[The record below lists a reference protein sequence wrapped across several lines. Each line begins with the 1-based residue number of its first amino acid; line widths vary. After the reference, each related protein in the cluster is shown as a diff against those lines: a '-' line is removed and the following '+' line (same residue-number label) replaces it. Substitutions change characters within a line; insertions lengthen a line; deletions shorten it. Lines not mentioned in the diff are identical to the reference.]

1 MRKSVACLLMMILAA
16 GAFPVLAARCYVAP
30 AAAGNGSG
38 DSWANAK
45 TNIQQAID
53 AVYVAGGGEVWLAQ
67 GIYYPPA
74 SLVLSNT
81 VALLGGFPG
90 VSEAETLGDRNY
102 DTYRTVISGDVSRDD
117 IWERF
122 DPMGSETGTFADR
135 GAIISGGAL
144 TIPPTE
150 SARDTFSPKDT
161 KLADNLWR
169 VFDLALP
176 PLDATAV
183 MDGLWIVG
191 GGRGNRTT
199 TTKSGTREL
208 HYGGAVYVGANSTP
222 TIRNC
227 RFIACHAY
235 YGIVFYDANR
245 LALDFPVFENNLMQF
260 NRAANRG
267 GLKTSAHNLTVKGCT
282 FIGNYRT
289 TGSGSGCIYLW
300 SGSKAVI
307 TNCFFERN
315 YTVQGQYGAA
325 ACISME
331 NASLPLIT
339 GCVFTN
345 NTAKAFFGKG
355 AAAAIGVELVNDT
368 QIRHSLFV
376 DNYTFVKAVDV
387 DLSGPGVISAYRTRT
402 AIENC
407 TFLSNVVEGLNTVAN
422 KTVSLAPVLVMA
434 GHNYNSHALTYL
446 LNCTFRD
453 NQTLVTH
460 ATDEHLVYRSRAV
473 LCHANRA
480 STYNAQVG
488 IANCTFAG
496 STPGGDLVWAGLITD
511 YPSTVINSVFWSDAA
526 DYVPMRANT
535 PGLIVARNVIVKGF
549 DTVPSDIDVE
559 NAGYDDP
566 LLRPLATYPGG
577 RSPTHRLGAQVPG
590 ATNGLNAF
598 AYFNGSERH
607 ACYLRSDGALTN
619 LVPLVDRTI
628 PALRSLIGDAN
639 NQSRTTNAFTLG
651 AVQALD
657 AAAVTGRTLALRVR
671 PAIGGVLT
679 GGHSVQVLQPGA
691 TSVTVTAIANVG
703 FNFSRWE
710 SEDAS
715 PYSADAG
722 LAITNL
728 NANLLLYA
736 SFSAAAVTWSFDL
749 GSGATFDAGG
759 HTITNLSVYPGD
771 PAPAIP
777 AYTVDDAH
785 YLFNGWSPEIP
796 AIVGAEARSF
806 SASYTEKI
814 FRIVRVAPTVED
826 GDDSGS
832 SWANAKTN
840 LQAAID
846 LAGQWQGEVWLKTGN
861 SPHDRQ
867 PEPAQPGRRARRLRG
882 CRGGDAGRPRSRGAS
897 LGHLRRPQRG

>member
-1 MRKSVACLLMMILAA
+1 
-16 GAFPVLAARCYVAP
+16 
-30 AAAGNGSG
+30 
-38 DSWANAK
+38 
-45 TNIQQAID
+45 
-53 AVYVAGGGEVWLAQ
+53 
-67 GIYYPPA
+67 
-74 SLVLSNT
+74 
-81 VALLGGFPG
+81 
-90 VSEAETLGDRNY
+90 
-102 DTYRTVISGDVSRDD
+102 
-117 IWERF
+117 
-122 DPMGSETGTFADR
+122 
-135 GAIISGGAL
+135 
-144 TIPPTE
+144 
-150 SARDTFSPKDT
+150 
-161 KLADNLWR
+161 
-169 VFDLALP
+169 
-176 PLDATAV
+176 
-183 MDGLWIVG
+183 
-191 GGRGNRTT
+191 
-199 TTKSGTREL
+199 
-208 HYGGAVYVGANSTP
+208 
-222 TIRNC
+222 
-227 RFIACHAY
+227 
-235 YGIVFYDANR
+235 
-245 LALDFPVFENNLMQF
+245 
-260 NRAANRG
+260 
-267 GLKTSAHNLTVKGCT
+267 
-282 FIGNYRT
+282 
-289 TGSGSGCIYLW
+289 
-300 SGSKAVI
+300 
-307 TNCFFERN
+307 
-315 YTVQGQYGAA
+315 
-325 ACISME
+325 
-331 NASLPLIT
+331 
-339 GCVFTN
+339 
-345 NTAKAFFGKG
+345 
-355 AAAAIGVELVNDT
+355 
-368 QIRHSLFV
+368 
-376 DNYTFVKAVDV
+376 
-387 DLSGPGVISAYRTRT
+387 
-402 AIENC
+402 
-407 TFLSNVVEGLNTVAN
+407 
-422 KTVSLAPVLVMA
+422 
-434 GHNYNSHALTYL
+434 
-446 LNCTFRD
+446 
-453 NQTLVTH
+453 
-460 ATDEHLVYRSRAV
+460 
-473 LCHANRA
+473 
-480 STYNAQVG
+480 
-488 IANCTFAG
+488 
-496 STPGGDLVWAGLITD
+496 
-511 YPSTVINSVFWSDAA
+511 
-526 DYVPMRANT
+526 
-535 PGLIVARNVIVKGF
+535 VIVKGF